1 MSPCPENGSFCPVS
15 TAGPSVALPLFTGP
29 GLACPMV
36 DARPPPGCSLFPSSP
51 LLRCGL
57 LKGRKHFCVPNWMG
71 VGRPSPAG
79 LVPVRPERGGR
90 RFRPLSAA
98 PTKALLKQRFSLA
111 QRFIFQ
117 AALLHDSVSG
127 PQPGGLVLEIP
138 AEEASGPWP
147 DLPPSPIKDSSPC
160 TPS

>member
-1 MSPCPENGSFCPVS
+1 MGWE
-15 TAGPSVALPLFTGP
+15 
-29 GLACPMV
+29 
-36 DARPPPGCSLFPSSP
+36 DPPP
-51 LLRCGL
+51 
-57 LKGRKHFCVPNWMG
+57 
-71 VGRPSPAG
+71 G
-79 LVPVRPERGGR
+79 LVPVRPERGRRR
-90 RFRPLSAA
+90 RFRPLPAA

-147 DLPPSPIKDSSPC
+147 DLPPSPAKARSPVPLPKRGRGIGILE
-160 TPS
+160 PSNRNDVNILNH